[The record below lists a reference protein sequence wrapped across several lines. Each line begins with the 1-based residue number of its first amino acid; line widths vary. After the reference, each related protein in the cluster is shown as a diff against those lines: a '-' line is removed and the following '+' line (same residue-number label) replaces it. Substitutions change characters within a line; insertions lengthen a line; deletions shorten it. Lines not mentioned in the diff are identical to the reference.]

1 MKRISKII
9 EDAVLLAVAIAIY
22 IYRIDKF
29 MKQFI

>member
-9 EDAVLLAVAIAIY
+9 EDTVLLAVAIAIY
-22 IYRIDKF
+22 IYRIDKL